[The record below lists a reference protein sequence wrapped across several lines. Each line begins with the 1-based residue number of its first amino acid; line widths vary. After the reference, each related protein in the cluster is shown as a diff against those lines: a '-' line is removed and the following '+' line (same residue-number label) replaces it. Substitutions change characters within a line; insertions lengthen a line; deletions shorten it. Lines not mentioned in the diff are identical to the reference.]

1 MKVKKRPALDFTR
14 IAPEGLAPRFEP
26 GADLR
31 PDAPPVLEA
40 DLQIFDAPLDS
51 PVDDAPTEGKASLM
65 TTEPPAGPPP
75 LTLTDS
81 ASLSGAGSAP
91 PAPAFAEAGL
101 APFTMS
107 TTRVAR
113 ESGGAAIWVAACIV
127 SAIWAA
133 APLAYAFGY
142 RQGVA
147 PLQSDPIALA
157 VFGLLVVGPL
167 ALIWIAAYLM
177 RQGQKLSTEIRRT
190 QALAQTMVGPAA
202 LAASE
207 AGAAVAG
214 IRQQIES
221 AAQSAADARETML
234 ALRQALAEET
244 GRLSEAAASADRTS
258 QSLVQSLSRQ
268 REALSALSGELDTRA
283 AAVADTISMQARMV
297 ADASDLAETQ
307 LREAEATLAARA
319 ADLAAAA
326 GEASDAAR
334 VAGEDLARQ
343 VARLETAGVGVGDQ
357 MRIVEAGLSEQR
369 ASLVTVSHAIRADQE
384 DFAAQAESRAAQLAE
399 FMVQATQS
407 ASHLG
412 ETATRGG
419 DTLRGLIGEA
429 AAQMQALLDT
439 AASEREALT
448 DETQSALSLLAETA
462 AAKRQSLAD
471 ESRGVLNQL
480 SETVAVER
488 EALVGEAHNALTLL
502 TDAAAGERTRLERE
516 LREAVDRLTRVGKDA
531 QDAAEG
537 HAIAARDRVDQLN
550 EAAFSA
556 HQKADA
562 VFQAR
567 LDEARDLIDTSAQLV
582 EQAGARTA
590 ERLEAGAASARTT
603 LSELQ
608 ALLGELETRAE
619 VLPQKALAQAQE
631 VKAAVDR
638 GMDDLVQSARRTAEE
653 TQAIDLAF
661 QDRVKRNYDML
672 TDAVKLMGVVAGA
685 GGSGAGPAGPPPTPQ
700 APLRSREVGGDLAA
714 GLGGRTRLRLTPT
727 ATDEEFRSV
736 FETASGRAPVP
747 ERPVEPDAALGWKD
761 LLSSIEGDDSDAEA
775 QAERLLAEIEAMGID
790 PAALLPRSRLDDI
803 AAAVQT
809 RDQQGAREIVRRLA
823 PAAIRRLV
831 RRLFSDAALR
841 GQAERYLRRFTG
853 MLDEA
858 AERDRGGLLV
868 ASLLSSDA
876 GRAWLLL
883 DAAAG
888 DLA

>member
-1 MKVKKRPALDFTR
+1 MKVKKSSPLDFTR
-14 IAPEGLAPRFEP
+14 IAPEGLAPRFEL

-40 DLQIFDAPLDS
+40 DLQIIDAPMTLPEGD
-51 PVDDAPTEGKASLM
+51 PTPERA
-65 TTEPPAGPPP
+65 AGQTGAAAPP
-75 LTLTDS
+75 LTLSDPTDVTGSSPS
-81 ASLSGAGSAP
+81 AASV
-91 PAPAFAEAGL
+91 ER
-101 APFTMS
+101 PFTPLTM
-107 TTRVAR
+107 TPTRIAR
-113 ESGGAAIWVAACIV
+113 EQSSSGIWVAASIV
-127 SAIWAA
+127 SAIWAG

-142 RQGVA
+142 RQEIS

-167 ALIWIAAYLM
+167 TLIWIAAYLM

-190 QALAQTMVGPAA
+190 RDLAQTMVGPAA
-202 LAASE
+202 LAAHE
-207 AGAAVAG
+207 AGAVVTS
-214 IRQQIES
+214 IRQQIVDAAAS
-221 AAQSAADARETML
+221 ANDARETML
-234 ALRQALAEET
+234 ALRRALAEET
-244 GRLSEAAASADRTS
+244 ERLSEAAASADRTS
-258 QSLVQSLSRQ
+258 QNLVVSLGRQ
-268 REALSALSGELDTRA
+268 REALSALSGELDARA
-283 AAVADTISMQARMV
+283 ASVADTISMQARMV

-384 DFAAQAESRAAQLAE
+384 DFAAQAETRAAQLAE

-419 DTLRGLIGEA
+419 ETLRSLIGEA
-429 AAQMQALLDT
+429 AVQMQALLDT
-439 AASEREALT
+439 AAAEREALT
-448 DETQSALSLLAETA
+448 GETQTALSLLAETS
-462 AAKRQSLAD
+462 AAKRQTLQE
-471 ESRGVLNQL
+471 ESMGVLAQL

-488 EALVGEAHNALTLL
+488 ETLVGEAQNALSLL
-502 TDAAAGERTRLERE
+502 TDAAAGERNRLEKE

-531 QDAAEG
+531 QEAAEG
-537 HAIAARDRVDQLN
+537 HAASARDRVDQLN
-550 EAAFSA
+550 EAAFVA
-556 HQKADA
+556 QQKADA

-603 LSELQ
+603 LAELNALLSELEKTAQ
-608 ALLGELETRAE
+608 
-619 VLPQKALAQAQE
+619 VLPQRVLVQTRE
-631 VKAAVDR
+631 VQAAVDR
-638 GMDDLVQSARRTAEE
+638 GMEELVQSARRTAEE

-685 GGSGAGPAGPPPTPQ
+685 GGQGAGALPPAQPPP
-700 APLRSREVGGDLAA
+700 APLRSREVGGDAVA

-736 FETASGRAPVP
+736 FETAGGRAPPP
-747 ERPVEPDAALGWKD
+747 EAPVETDGAWSWKD
-761 LLSSIEGDDSDAEA
+761 LLSSIEGDDSDAEG
-775 QAERLLAEIEAMGID
+775 QAERLLQEIEAMGID
-790 PAALLPRSRLDDI
+790 PGALLPRSRLDDI

-809 RDQQGAREIVRRLA
+809 RDQQGARDIVRRLA

-841 GQAERYLRRFTG
+841 GQTERYLRRFAG